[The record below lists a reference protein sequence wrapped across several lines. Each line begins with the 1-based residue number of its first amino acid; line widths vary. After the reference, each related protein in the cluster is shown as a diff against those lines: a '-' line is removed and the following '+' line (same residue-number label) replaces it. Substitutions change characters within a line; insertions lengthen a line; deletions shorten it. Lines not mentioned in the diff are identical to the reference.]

1 MRKIRSW
8 GVILLFLIPL
18 ALNAQQRAEKLLN
31 APLPQNWQEDDA
43 IFRQQLPVDD
53 HWWTVFRDHTLDS
66 LINVAVR
73 QNLSVVTALNRID
86 MARANL
92 QIARGAF
99 YPAFSLDA
107 GWNRQQTSGNTEVG
121 RPQARVGYY
130 DATVNMSWQV
140 DVFGAIRQRVRA
152 QKEDFAATREEYNAT
167 MVSLCAEVASAYFNL
182 REVQQEL
189 NVLQRN
195 ALSQK
200 AVVKITE
207 VRYNTGLASKLDVAQ
222 AKSVY
227 YSTLASIP
235 ATEAG
240 VIQYMNALAVLLG
253 LYPQEVTAALETRK
267 SLPDYIEPVGVGFP
281 AQLLLRRPDI
291 RAAERQVNAQAA
303 LLGAS
308 RADWFPSFF
317 LSGSFGYASHDVKD
331 LTKHSS
337 MTWSIAPSMSW
348 TIFNGGQ
355 RANNVRLQ
363 RVQLDETIN
372 QFNSTVLTAVQEVE
386 NAMNSYKNSIKQ
398 IVACRE
404 MVIQGQEAFK
414 LSLDLYKQ
422 GLSPFQNVLDA
433 QRSLLSYENSLVQAQ
448 GYSLICL
455 VRMYQALGGGW

>member
-107 GWNRQQTSGNTEVG
+107 GWNRQQTSGSTEVG